1 MGNYS
6 QVSNMLWTRGIMI
19 TSQSES
25 IISPPNNDK
34 VPIKN
39 MQLALKIISGV
50 QSNTNYEG
58 DEVDLVD
65 GAVSYTHLRAHET

>member
-6 QVSNMLWTRGIMI
+6 QVSNMIWIRGIMV
-19 TSQSES
+19 TTQSEY

-34 VPIKN
+34 VPITN
-39 MQLALKIISGV
+39 MQLALKTISGV

-58 DEVDLVD
+58 DDIDLVD
-65 GAVSYTHLRAHET
+65 GDGGDDGAD